1 MLNSL
6 FNSGGCYNL
15 SLIVRGSQ
23 IDSPF
28 FSPLTAIIRLA
39 SVDKIIAHRFL
50 FSFSL
55 IDLPKRCCPSPP
67 SMYLSHRPSVR
78 PYGHFLRV
86 IFTSSVMYFLSFH
99 IIRDVFSPISHHIS
113 LLHCLH
119 CLSTILPQITI
130 PFFLSIL
137 GLVMSIA

>member
-15 SLIVRGSQ
+15 SSRERRTNRF
-23 IDSPF
+23 PF

-67 SMYLSHRPSVR
+67 SIYLSHCPSVR
-78 PYGHFLRV
+78 PYGHFFRV

-99 IIRDVFSPISHHIS
+99 IIRDVFSPIFTSYFSCCIA
-113 LLHCLH
+113 
-119 CLSTILPQITI
+119 STVYLQ
-130 PFFLSIL
+130 FYLK
-137 GLVMSIA
+137 

>member
-1 MLNSL
+1 MEAVII
-6 FNSGGCYNL
+6 YRPE
-15 SLIVRGSQ
+15 RGAQ

-55 IDLPKRCCPSPP
+55 IDLPKRCCPSLP
-67 SMYLSHRPSVR
+67 SIYLSHCPSVR
-78 PYGHFLRV
+78 PYGHFFRV

-99 IIRDVFSPISHHIS
+99 IIRDVFSPI
-113 LLHCLH
+113 LLHIF
-119 CLSTILPQITI
+119 SVALPPLYIYNFTSNNHS
-130 PFFLSIL
+130 FFLFLL
-137 GLVMSIA
+137 GLIMSIA